1 MRVLVT
7 GSAGFIG
14 TNVVHYLKSK
24 EVNVYGI
31 DILEEGSNKVD
42 IKDYSAL
49 KEAFERSKPEFVIHL
64 AANAYPQK
72 CEVDCDACFATNVN
86 GTYNVAKLAKEY
98 GSKIIFASTAAVY
111 GKAEVMPTPVKSK
124 TKPINLYGLTKLIDE
139 SIVKYYAPE
148 NHTIFRIF
156 NVYGEYCDRSYVIP
170 DTIRKL
176 MLEERPVPM
185 MGTGSEERDFIY
197 IGDVN
202 NAFYMAITSGSRSG
216 TYNLGTG
223 SVISIKDLS
232 KKVSELLGIKD
243 VTFSFQGKPRIGD
256 INKLLADVSGENSLP
271 GWKPKIGLDEGIS
284 KTIDYF
290 TK

>member
-14 TNVVHYLKSK
+14 TNVVRYLRGK
-24 EVNVYGI
+24 EANVYGI
-31 DILEEGSNKVD
+31 DLLGEGSNKVD
-42 IKDYSAL
+42 IRDYSAL
-49 KEAFERSKPEFVIHL
+49 ENAFERSKPEFVIHL

-72 CEVDCDACFATNVN
+72 CEVDCDACFSTNVN
-86 GTYNVAKLAKEY
+86 GTYNVAKLAKNY

-111 GKAEVMPTPVKSK
+111 GKAEVMPTPVKSA
-124 TKPINLYGLTKLIDE
+124 TKPTNLYGLTKLIGE
-139 SIVKYYAPE
+139 SIVRYYAPE

-176 MLEERPVPM
+176 MLDERPVPM
-185 MGTGSEERDFIY
+185 MGTGNEERDFIY

-202 NAFYMAITSGSRSG
+202 EAFYMAIASGNRYG

-223 SVISIKDLS
+223 SSISIKDLS
-232 KKVSELLGIKD
+232 KKISELLDIKGA
-243 VTFSFQGKPRIGD
+243 TFSFQGKPRIGD
-256 INKLLADVSGENSLP
+256 INKLLADVSGENSFP
-271 GWKPKIGLDEGIS
+271 GWKPKTRLDEGVS

>member
-14 TNVVHYLKSK
+14 TNVVRYLKGKDVS
-24 EVNVYGI
+24 VYGL
-31 DILEEGSNKVD
+31 DIAEEGSSRVD
-42 IKDYSAL
+42 IRDYAAL
-49 KEAFERSKPEFVIHL
+49 KDAFEKSKPGFVIHL

-72 CEVDCDACFATNVN
+72 CEVDCDSCFSTNVN
-86 GTYNVAKLAKEY
+86 GTYNVAKLAKDY
-98 GSKIIFASTAAVY
+98 NSKIIFASTAAVY
-111 GKAEVMPTPVKSK
+111 GKAEVMPTPVKSA
-124 TKPINLYGLTKLIDE
+124 TKPINLYGLSKLIGE

-176 MLEERPVPM
+176 MLDERPVPM
-185 MGTGSEERDFIY
+185 MGTGTEERDFIY

-202 NAFYMAITSGSRSG
+202 EAFYRAITSGSKSG

-223 SVISIKDLS
+223 SSISIKDLS
-232 KKVSELLGIKD
+232 KRVSDLLGIKD
-243 VTFSFQGKPRIGD
+243 ATFSFQGKPRIGD
-256 INKLLADVSGENSLP
+256 INKLLADISGENSFP
-271 GWKPKIGLDEGIS
+271 GWRPKVELDEGVS

-290 TK
+290 IK

>member
-14 TNVVHYLKSK
+14 TNIVRYLKGK
-24 EVNVYGI
+24 DANVYGI
-31 DILEEGSNKVD
+31 DISEKGNSRVD
-42 IKDYSAL
+42 IRDYLAL
-49 KEAFERSKPEFVIHL
+49 KDAFERSKPDCVVHL

-72 CEVDCDACFATNVN
+72 CEVECDECFSTNVN
-86 GTYNVAKLAKEY
+86 GTYNVAKLAKDY

-111 GKAEVMPTPVKSK
+111 GKAEIMPTPVKSA
-124 TKPINLYGLTKLIDE
+124 TKPTNLYGLSKLIGE
-139 SIVKYYAPE
+139 SIVRYYVPE

-185 MGTGSEERDFIY
+185 MGTGNEERDFIY
-197 IGDVN
+197 VGDVN
-202 NAFYMAITSGSRSG
+202 DAFYKAIVSGSKSG

-223 SVISIKDLS
+223 SSISIKDLT
-232 KKVSELLGIKD
+232 KKVSEILGIKD
-243 VTFSFQGKPRIGD
+243 VAFSFQGKPRIGD
-256 INKLLADVSGENSLP
+256 INKLLADISGENSFP
-271 GWKPKIGLDEGIS
+271 GWKPKTKLDEGIS